1 MTAHAPIR
9 LHDVTL
15 GYGGHPAVHHLSG
28 AIAAGARLA
37 VIGPN
42 GAGKSTLLR
51 ALTGLL
57 QPLGGRI
64 EMPAG
69 VRVAYLPQQATLERD
84 FPADVGE
91 FAAMGLWRECG
102 ALGGLNAAQR
112 ARVHEALEA
121 VGLQGWARQPL
132 EALSGGQLQRVLFA
146 RLLLQDADVLLLDE
160 PFAGIDERT
169 CDDLLAL
176 AHSWSAQ
183 GKTLVAVLHDAR
195 QVRAAFAEALLLARE
210 PLAWGAA
217 NEVLDFAAQR
227 QAAMP
232 AAFDPHAPLCV
243 QDGAHEHAH
252 EHGEGH

>member
-42 GAGKSTLLR
+42 GAGKSTLLKGL
-51 ALTGLL
+51 AGLL
-57 QPLGGRI
+57 RPLGGCI
-64 EMPAG
+64 AMPAG

-102 ALGGLNAAQR
+102 ALGGLDAAQR

-132 EALSGGQLQRVLFA
+132 ENLSGGQLQRALFA

-160 PFAGIDERT
+160 PFTGIDERT
-169 CDDLLAL
+169 SAELLAL
-176 AHSWSAQ
+176 LLGWGAQ

-195 QVRAAFAEALLLARE
+195 QVRAAFDEALLLARE
-210 PLAWGAA
+210 PLAWGPAD
-217 NEVLDFAAQR
+217 EVLDFAAQR

-232 AAFDPHAPLCV
+232 AAFDPHAPPCA
-243 QDGAHEHAH
+243 QDEAGAHGHA
-252 EHGEGH
+252 HGEGH